1 MSTAYT
7 PGLKV
12 SSYTS
17 IEKERRLP
25 VKGEVLVQEG
35 DEVSPDT
42 VVARAELP
50 SPMQTF
56 RLAAQLGIEASA
68 LPKVLKIKQGDRVQK
83 GDLLAETPGLFGRF
97 FRSRFYAPLS
107 GTVELVSPTTGNIG
121 IRPPPLPV
129 EQRAYVRGHVLRVLP
144 QEGVVIRCVGA
155 LVQGIF
161 GVGGER
167 LGTVHVVTG
176 GPDSPLTDQ
185 HIHEK
190 HQGGVVVG
198 GSLITPEALRKAAT
212 LGVAGVV
219 CGGVVDTD
227 LIAFLADMLNDPN
240 YDIGVAIT
248 GQEPIPF
255 TLILTEG
262 FGPIPMA
269 ERTFRLF
276 CHLEGKQASING
288 ATQIRAGVL
297 RPEVIVPLD
306 PMEQSYRDGD
316 IQPAQELGVGTP
328 IRLIRSPYFGA
339 IGEVAEL
346 PIAPEQVESGAVVR
360 VLRAKLADGRLV
372 TVPRANAEI
381 IEVL

>member
-12 SSYTS
+12 SSYTH

-25 VKGEVLVQEG
+25 VKGRVLVKEG
-35 DEVSPDT
+35 DAVWPDT

-50 SPMQTF
+50 SPMQTI
-56 RLAAQLGIEASA
+56 RLAAQLGIEPSA
-68 LPKVLKIKQGDRVQK
+68 LPTVLKMKQGDQVQK
-83 GDLLAETPGLFGRF
+83 GDLLAETRGLFGRF
-97 FRSRFYAPLS
+97 FRSRFYSPLS
-107 GTVELVSPTTGNIG
+107 GTLELISPTTGNIG

-144 QEGVVIRCVGA
+144 QEGVVIHCTGA

-167 LGTVHVVTG
+167 LGTLHVVTS
-176 GPDSPLTDQ
+176 GPDSPLTEH

-198 GSLITPEALRKAAT
+198 GSLVTPEALRKAAEM
-212 LGVAGVV
+212 GVAGIV
-219 CGGVVDTD
+219 CGGIVDTD
-227 LIAFLADMLNDPN
+227 LIAFLADTLNDPN

-276 CHLEGKQASING
+276 CHLEGQQASING

-297 RPEVIVPLD
+297 RPEVIVPLGSHED
-306 PMEQSYRDGD
+306 SSPEADT
-316 IQPAQELGVGTP
+316 QPTQALAVGTP
-328 IRLIRSPYFGA
+328 IRLIRAPYFGA

-346 PIAPEQVESGAVVR
+346 PTAPEPVESGAVVR
-360 VLRAKLADGRLV
+360 VLRAKLADGRVV
-372 TVPRANAEI
+372 TVPRANVEI
-381 IEVL
+381 IEVV